1 MAKGADKLRKS
12 RQKQPDKIVEVASVF
27 NSNFDKPLAVSD
39 LLVDEELRTF
49 IPPLQKEEAQLLRD
63 SILEEG
69 VRDALLYWEDPKRGP
84 LLVDGHNRCQ
94 VISELEQSGEAV
106 RYRLQAVT
114 FADYDAVKDW
124 MIINQLGRRNLTDE
138 QRSYLRGL
146 RYNREKASHGGVR
159 KSRDQNDLLKTSST
173 PITDLVGSENEA
185 RDQNDPLPTS
195 ARLAEEYTRSG
206 EATIKRDGRLAEG
219 LDRVGSVNPV
229 LKRAI
234 LAGDQ
239 KVKKSVLQKL
249 STYQGKAKMRF
260 EDAADIDRF
269 VNRTTKDSPT
279 QAVSAQE
286 EDFNLQKRAVVRL
299 LGKLSLQDEI
309 GDLHRVHDQLTKL
322 KKFFE

>member
-12 RQKQPDKIVEVASVF
+12 RQEQPDKVVEVASVF
-27 NSNFDKPLAVSD
+27 SSNFDKPLAVSD

-63 SILEEG
+63 SILQEG

-84 LLVDGHNRCQ
+84 LLVDGHNRHQ

-114 FADYDAVKDW
+114 FADYETVKDW

-146 RYNREKASHGGVR
+146 RYNREKASHGGLR
-159 KSRDQNDLLKTSST
+159 KSRDQNDPLK
-173 PITDLVGSENEA
+173 PAITTVTGLVESVNEA
-185 RDQNDPLPTS
+185 KDQNDPLTTS
-195 ARLAEEYTRSG
+195 ARLAEEYKVG
-206 EATIKRDGRLAEG
+206 EATIKRDGQLADG
-219 LDRVGSVNPV
+219 LDKIGTVNPS

-234 LAGDQ
+234 LAGEE
-239 KVKKSVLQKL
+239 KVKKSTLQKL
-249 STYQGKAKMRF
+249 STYQGRAKMRF
-260 EDAADIDRF
+260 QAAEDIDRF
-269 VNRTTKDSPT
+269 VNRTTKRSST
-279 QAVSAQE
+279 QQLPAQQ
-286 EDFNLQKRAVVRL
+286 EDFNLQKRAVLRL
-299 LGKLSLQDEI
+299 LTKLSLNHEMS
-309 GDLHRVHDQLTKL
+309 DLHRVHDQLTKL